1 MKGSEQHP
9 VRRSMQ
15 YRADILYILAALT
28 PPAGLLLPLPAWII
42 DIGWVCSLS
51 LTASLIIICLLAKN
65 TSQLHGFAPLLA
77 STILLRLFLTAA
89 SLKTI
94 LLSTASPVLITL
106 LGDKFT
112 RTQWAPAALTA
123 AILLPACLWMVF
135 HFAAAMRRA
144 AFHFAT
150 HILPLKRAGLQADLN
165 LAIISRRQAQ
175 LLLEKIREESGL
187 FVSFTVSS
195 TLLRIESAAAAF
207 LLPTLIA
214 LKAFFASSQPQWLP
228 QDTIAIFSHA
238 TGLACLLFIPAALS
252 AWACASLTSKEK
264 LSLQAQ
270 PVDSKEP
277 QSAKVSIVSANSG
290 RVEQVELLNPDFT
303 AKPAENIVD
312 FEPSPAR
319 SDSDLFAVQSLPQD
333 SPEKYYQGLYQM
345 LDLALTEKIAPAVL
359 TSRTLAELPVT
370 VAVNIAILLTR
381 LRGRLLLIDTD
392 CLQSPIARV
401 FDIDPKLA
409 RLQPQL
415 CCIEKLH
422 LLTTDPA
429 DKPRLF
435 MENLQKLQSQFE
447 MILIYAPQ
455 TAQTLP
461 PEIVRASHIFLF
473 ADTDK
478 PQTTT
483 PAQLGQSLS
492 LRLLTPLQT
501 SA

>member
-1 MKGSEQHP
+1 
-9 VRRSMQ
+9 MQ

-28 PPAGLLLPLPAWII
+28 PPAGLLLPLPARII

-106 LGDKFT
+106 FGDKFT
-112 RTQWAPAALTA
+112 RTQWAPAALA
-123 AILLPACLWMVF
+123 AAVLLPACLWTVF

-214 LKAFFASSQPQWLP
+214 LKAFFTSGRPPWLP

-238 TGLACLLFIPAALS
+238 AGLACLLFIPAALS
-252 AWACASLTSKEK
+252 AWACASLTSREK

-277 QSAKVSIVSANSG
+277 QSAKVSIISANSG

-303 AKPAENIVD
+303 ARPVAGAKPAENIVD
-312 FEPSPAR
+312 FEPSPAHTA
-319 SDSDLFAVQSLPQD
+319 SDFSAVQSLPQD

-359 TSRTLAELPVT
+359 TSHTLAELPVT

-461 PEIVRASHIFLF
+461 TEIVRASHIFLF
-473 ADTDK
+473 TATDK
-478 PQTTT
+478 PQTTA
-483 PAQLGQSLS
+483 PAQLRQSLS

-501 SA
+501 PA